1 MSTGKVS
8 DSKRPKMGE
17 GEISAKSS
25 AIHSFRPRALK
36 HTHLGKIYK
45 KALQEHAVA
54 GKKAGSGTQ
63 LYVSVI

>member
-1 MSTGKVS
+1 
-8 DSKRPKMGE
+8 MGE

-25 AIHSFRPRALK
+25 PIHSFRPRALK

>member
-1 MSTGKVS
+1 
-8 DSKRPKMGE
+8 MGE

-25 AIHSFRPRALK
+25 RPIHSFRPRALR
-36 HTHLGKIYK
+36 HTHLGKIHK
-45 KALQEHAVA
+45 KTLQADAVA